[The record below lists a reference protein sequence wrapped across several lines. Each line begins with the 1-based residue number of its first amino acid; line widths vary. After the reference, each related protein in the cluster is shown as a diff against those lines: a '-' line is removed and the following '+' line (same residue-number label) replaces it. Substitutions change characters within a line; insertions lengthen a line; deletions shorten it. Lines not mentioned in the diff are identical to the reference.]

1 MIVTVTPNPSLD
13 RTVYLDRLERGRVQ
27 FGEREMLEPSG
38 KGVNVARALLANEH
52 EIHAVLT
59 VGGGAG
65 QEIADRLVREGVP
78 ATTVP
83 VAAPSRAN
91 VQVVE
96 PDGTITKINTR
107 GEPATPEELGALLAA
122 TGVTVPGA
130 RWLVGAGSLPP
141 GADPGF
147 YAEACRQAH
156 AAGAR
161 FALDTTGAALAGALP
176 AGPDVVKPNAD
187 ELADAVGRPVRTIS
201 EAVDGAR
208 ELLRRGA
215 RNVVVSLGPD
225 GALLVAPDAVHHA
238 TGHPTA
244 VRSTVGAGDALLAGF
259 VAAGGVGPDALRSS
273 VAWATAAVGVAGSH
287 VPAVTRADLDAVT
300 VVADPE
306 DRPLADAGAP
316 AR

>member
-38 KGVNVARALLANEH
+38 KGVNVARALLANGH
-52 EIHAVLT
+52 AIHAVLT

-65 QEIADRLVREGVP
+65 QEIAVRLEQEGVP

-91 VQVVE
+91 VQIVE

-107 GEPATPEELGALLAA
+107 GEPATSAELDGLLVATRAA
-122 TGVTVPGA
+122 VTDA

-141 GADPGF
+141 GAEPGF
-147 YAEACRQAH
+147 YAAACRHAH
-156 AAGAR
+156 AVGAR
-161 FALDTTGAALAGALP
+161 FALDTTGRALAAALP

-187 ELADAVGRPVRTIS
+187 ELAEAVGRPVRTLG
-201 EAVDGAR
+201 EATDGAR
-208 ELLRRGA
+208 VLLRRGA

-225 GALLVAPDAVHHA
+225 GALLVSPDGVHHA
-238 TGHPTA
+238 AGRPA
-244 VRSTVGAGDALLAGF
+244 QVRSTVGAGDALLAGF
-259 VAAGGVGPDALRSS
+259 VAEGGVGPAALRSA

-287 VPAVTRADLDAVT
+287 VPRVTRADLDAIV
-300 VVADPE
+300 VVADPA
-306 DRPLADAGAP
+306 DRPLADAGVLA
-316 AR
+316 A